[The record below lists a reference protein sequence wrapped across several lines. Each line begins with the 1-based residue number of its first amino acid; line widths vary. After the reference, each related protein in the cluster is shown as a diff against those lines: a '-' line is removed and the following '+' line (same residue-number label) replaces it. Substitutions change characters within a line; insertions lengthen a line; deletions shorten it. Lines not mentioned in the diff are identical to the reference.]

1 MTENKT
7 GGAGSPCQFP
17 PVPWIFD
24 IGASHSLIGIQA
36 RAKTPQRV
44 MKKLRLLDGV
54 WNLHDWC
61 LQFIKRFFRRIPSQ
75 KIRARQEILFDR
87 KIRMAHRET
96 PSYAF
101 NIMTTNAI
109 LNLTEA
115 TEMAHSN
122 QDRAENKPS
131 AYWQAVLDRD
141 ASLDGKFVFAVSSTG
156 VYCRPSC
163 PARRPRRENVT
174 FFGQPDQAE
183 KTGYRACLRCRPKA
197 IGGNGTTEMVKA
209 MCRYIEQ
216 HLDEPLT
223 LARLGSEFRQSPFH
237 LQRTFKRVLGITPRA
252 YADSCRMS
260 QLKDN
265 LRAGH
270 SVTRS
275 MYDAGFSS
283 SSRLYE
289 RTSSQLGMTPDKYR
303 RGAIAAPIRYTFTDS
318 PLGRMLIAATDKGIC
333 AIQFANSDGELEQGL
348 RHEFPFAIR
357 RRDDAAMQ
365 HWKTA
370 LPLDIQATAFQRRVW
385 SQLQSIPFGATRSY
399 AAVAKAIGQPTATR
413 AVARACATNPVAVVI
428 PCHRVVSKTGDAGGY
443 RWGMERKKALLEL
456 ETGHSV

>member
-1 MTENKT
+1 
-7 GGAGSPCQFP
+7 
-17 PVPWIFD
+17 
-24 IGASHSLIGIQA
+24 
-36 RAKTPQRV
+36 
-44 MKKLRLLDGV
+44 
-54 WNLHDWC
+54 
-61 LQFIKRFFRRIPSQ
+61 
-75 KIRARQEILFDR
+75 
-87 KIRMAHRET
+87 
-96 PSYAF
+96 
-101 NIMTTNAI
+101 MTTNAI

-115 TEMAHSN
+115 TEMALSNRNENDN
-122 QDRAENKPS
+122 QDSR
-131 AYWQAVLDRD
+131 WRAVLARD
-141 ASLDGKFVFAVSSTG
+141 AQQDGTFVFAVSSTG
-156 VYCRPSC
+156 VYCQPSC

-174 FFGQPDQAE
+174 FFSKPDHAE
-183 KTGYRACLRCRPKA
+183 KAGYRACLRCRPKSA
-197 IGGNGTTEMVKA
+197 SGSGATETVKA

-223 LARLGSEFRQSPFH
+223 LARLSSEFHQSPFH

-252 YADSCRMS
+252 YADSCRMN

-275 MYDAGFSS
+275 MYDAGYSS

-303 RGAIAAPIRYTFTDS
+303 RGAIAAAIRYTFADS

-333 AIQFANSDGELEQGL
+333 AIQFANSDDELEQGL

-357 RRDDAAMQ
+357 RHDDRAMQ
-365 HWKTA
+365 AWKKDLLRQMLGQRVNAA

-399 AAVAKAIGQPTATR
+399 AAVAKAIGQPSATR
-413 AVARACATNPVAVVI
+413 AVARACATNPVAVAI
-428 PCHRVVSKTGDAGGY
+428 PCHRVVRKDGDMGGY
-443 RWGMERKKALLEL
+443 RWGAERKKALLEL
-456 ETGHSV
+456 EMQTEQKGLNA